1 MGIFIHLSLQLHTIT
16 VLCPNRLGGCYS
28 IVIPTLTHLRSV
40 LASEIT
46 ARAEQKCP
54 GSVEA
59 QKKYAKD
66 YQMTISRWS
75 YNRLIETIRS
85 KAQQLGIAVESGFQ
99 LARASPQEQAK
110 DIVIATYHSRSSA

>member
-1 MGIFIHLSLQLHTIT
+1 MTF
-16 VLCPNRLGGCYS
+16 NRE
-28 IVIPTLTHLRSV
+28 V

-66 YQMTISRWS
+66 YQMAISRWS
-75 YNRLIETIRS
+75 YNRLIKTIHS
-85 KAQQLGIAVESGFQ
+85 KAPRGLPKSRIPL
-99 LARASPQEQAK
+99 LARLSL
-110 DIVIATYHSRSSA
+110 V